1 MDEGGKGVNQTLI
14 VKDHNSLKK
23 LTQVLQQLLCYI
35 HLFDISL
42 KKKKK
47 KRPKSQIMKKKCH
60 LDFLKSLMCQT
71 SLNRQKPFWDWCWCE
86 ATKRSSVHSSGP
98 HFNQDMWQDNRSPS
112 ISKMW
117 WHDYG
122 NTSQKRSWV
131 HRHSFWFHA
140 RGRRGLGDNL
150 QLMFKPPLL
159 KEMSWI
165 TYFF

>member
-1 MDEGGKGVNQTLI
+1 
-14 VKDHNSLKK
+14 
-23 LTQVLQQLLCYI
+23 
-35 HLFDISL
+35 
-42 KKKKK
+42 
-47 KRPKSQIMKKKCH
+47 
-60 LDFLKSLMCQT
+60 MCQT

-117 WHDYG
+117 WRDYG
-122 NTSQKRSWV
+122 NASQKQSWV

-140 RGRRGLGDNL
+140 KGRQGLGDNL

-165 TYFF
+165 TYFFYHYFRRTKKLVESIHVSLVVSVPWWGEEWGWTAWDNRRGGEEGVLRQTRGGCGGVGWSGLQQ